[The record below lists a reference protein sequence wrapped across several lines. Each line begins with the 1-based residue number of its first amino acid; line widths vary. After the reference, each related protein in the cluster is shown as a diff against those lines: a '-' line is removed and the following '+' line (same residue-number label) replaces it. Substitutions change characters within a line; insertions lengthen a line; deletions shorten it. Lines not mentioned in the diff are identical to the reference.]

1 VTGASSS
8 VRAAF
13 RSGRLRRVLLAFF
26 AFSVAEWACW
36 IAVLV
41 WAYDRAGVGAASAVS
56 VVQLV
61 PAVLV
66 APFAATLGD
75 RLRREVALAVGYAAQ
90 GTAMLTT
97 GALLAADAPFGLVA
111 AGAAVLTCTV
121 TLTRPVHNALLPTLA
136 STPGELVAGNS
147 FTSTAEGLGAFVGP
161 FACAL
166 IITRGG
172 AEAVVAGFGVVM
184 LAAALLV
191 LGVATGP
198 PAAADRPAESTVRA
212 ALGGLRE
219 LRREPAAAVLVG
231 MVAGQY
237 VVVGAMDILLLV
249 LALDVLGTDTS
260 GPGLLG
266 SALGVGGVLGGLV
279 TMVLVGRR
287 RLGPALAGGLLGTG
301 VPLLLI
307 PLTGTPASVAVLLA
321 VSGAGKAFFDVSA
334 RTLLQRVVPD
344 RVLSRVFGVQE
355 AAMTAALA
363 IGAALAPAAVSA
375 LGRQGALI
383 ATGALLPLAGLVAWR
398 WLGRLDALSPAVGP
412 HLGLLARVPMLRP
425 AGPPVLEQLARAAVE
440 LRLAP
445 GVVAVREGEPG
456 DRFYVVAS
464 GRVVVSRHGHEVR
477 ELGPGESFGEIALLR
492 DGARTATV
500 TAAEPTLLVS
510 LHRTEFLRAVSS
522 GESVRAAAEQAAQTY
537 LDADAGD
544 DDGEITAGSGT

>member
-1 VTGASSS
+1 MTSASST
-8 VRAAF
+8 VLAAV

-36 IAVLV
+36 VAVLV
-41 WAYDRAGVGAASAVS
+41 WAYERDGVGAASVVS

-75 RLRREVALAVGYAAQ
+75 RLRRSVALAVGYAAQ
-90 GTAMLTT
+90 GASMLGT
-97 GALLAADAPFGLVA
+97 GALLALDAPFWVVA
-111 AGAAVLTCTV
+111 AGAAVVTCAV
-121 TLTRPVHNALLPTLA
+121 TLTRPVHNALLPSLA
-136 STPGELVAGNS
+136 STPGELVAGNA

-166 IITRGG
+166 VITRGG
-172 AEAVVAGFGVVM
+172 PEAVVAGFGVVM
-184 LAAALLV
+184 LAAAALV

-198 PAAADRPAESTVRA
+198 PAAADRPSEGTARA

-237 VVVGAMDILLLV
+237 VVVGALDILLLV

-266 SALGVGGVLGGLV
+266 SALGVGGVVGGLV

-287 RLGPALAGGLLGTG
+287 RLGPALAGGLLAMG
-301 VPLLLI
+301 VPLALI
-307 PLTGTPASVAVLLA
+307 PLTGMPASVAVLLA

-334 RTLLQRVVPD
+334 RTVLQRVVAD

-363 IGAALAPAAVSA
+363 LGAALAPVAVST
-375 LGRQGALI
+375 LGRSGAMI
-383 ATGALLPLAGLVAWR
+383 VTGALLPVAGLFTWR

-464 GRVVVSRHGHEVR
+464 GRVVVTRHGHPVR
-477 ELGPGESFGEIALLR
+477 ELGPGNSFGEIALLR
-492 DGARTATV
+492 DSPRTATV

-510 LHRTEFLRAVSS
+510 LHRAEFLRAVST
-522 GESVRAAAEQAAQTY
+522 GPSVRAAAESTAQAY
-537 LDADAGD
+537 LDADAGE
-544 DDGEITAGSGT
+544 DDGPAGEGLES